1 MSGGYGYH
9 RGLPSRIQAL
19 ARQHD
24 AVIIRAAELF
34 CLPSHQENFGS
45 VVAEALACGLPVVIA
60 EPVNISAELAAGEQ
74 AQIGK
79 QGPQLFQE
87 RFDFAS
93 ATRSLLPV
101 LLFVRVSSP
110 LFDSKTTA

>member
-1 MSGGYGYH
+1 M
-9 RGLPSRIQAL
+9 
-19 ARQHD
+19 
-24 AVIIRAAELF
+24 
-34 CLPSHQENFGS
+34 
-45 VVAEALACGLPVVIA
+45 VIA

-93 ATRSLLPV
+93 ATRSLLSV
-101 LLFVRVSSP
+101 LLFVRV
-110 LFDSKTTA
+110 